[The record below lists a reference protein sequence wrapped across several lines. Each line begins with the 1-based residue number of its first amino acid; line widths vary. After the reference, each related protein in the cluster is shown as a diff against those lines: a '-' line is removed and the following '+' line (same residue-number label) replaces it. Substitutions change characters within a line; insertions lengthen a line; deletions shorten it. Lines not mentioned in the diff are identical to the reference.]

1 MAAPQI
7 TYQTPEAIAMAELAL
22 CRRTH
27 KFNIKAML
35 TKHFVD
41 NGLPAPSGNSIERI
55 LSRAREALATRINKS
70 RADHR
75 GEAYALYDSILN
87 DPHASIKDK
96 LYAQERIDKL
106 LGLEVKV
113 ADSPAVDSS
122 DAASKIMGILG
133 INIRPPE
140 PTKVEEVKEEVNP
153 DEPWPE

>member
-7 TYQTPEAIAMAELAL
+7 TYQTPEAIAIAELAM

-27 KFNIKAML
+27 KYAIKKML
-35 TKHFVD
+35 IKHFAD

-55 LSRAREALATRINKS
+55 LSRAREALAARINKS
-70 RADHR
+70 RTDHR

-87 DPHASIKDK
+87 DPCASIKDK

-106 LGLEVKV
+106 LGLEIKQ
-113 ADSPAVDSS
+113 ADSPVVDQAE
-122 DAASKIMGILG
+122 AASRIMGILG

-140 PTKVEEVKEEVNP
+140 TPN
-153 DEPWPE
+153 DEPVAG